1 MAANAAAGKCLGA
14 HAALA
19 SRASISRRARLAPSR
34 VPARQ
39 TRKRAATRAGPED
52 QLGTGNGDDLNYNV
66 LAERMKALQAKES
79 SDTNEAVDAAIEREQ
94 AIVAGIRGDAADRP
108 MPGDFDALI
117 EHLLSTPMEA
127 MDYETVRCGP
137 LMTKA
142 FVEHIRESQK
152 KLAARGPSGEESL
165 VELQALE
172 EWVMVARERQSER
185 EDNARRAAAVEAN
198 GGEAPPVAV
207 PIDAN
212 SDKSADSANSDSR
225 FSVGE
230 KFEILMSCA
239 ANGVDALR
247 NAIIELAR
255 SNEID
260 DVLVSM
266 LQSNALNAEEAG
278 DAGRAKF
285 LRKVAEVCVRERK
298 AAGFD

>member
-1 MAANAAAGKCLGA
+1 MKFQPKNALRRPLGA
-14 HAALA
+14 GSLLLAVGLVAALGLSSRPAESA
-19 SRASISRRARLAPSR
+19 SASQDGIDT
-34 VPARQ
+34 
-39 TRKRAATRAGPED
+39 TR
-52 QLGTGNGDDLNYNV
+52 
-66 LAERMKALQAKES
+66 
-79 SDTNEAVDAAIEREQ
+79 
-94 AIVAGIRGDAADRP
+94 
-108 MPGDFDALI
+108 
-117 EHLLSTPMEA
+117 
-127 MDYETVRCGP
+127 
-137 LMTKA
+137 
-142 FVEHIRESQK
+142 
-152 KLAARGPSGEESL
+152 
-165 VELQALE
+165 QALE

-198 GGEAPPVAV
+198 GGEAPPVTAV

-212 SDKSADSANSDSR
+212 SSETSSKESR

-247 NAIIELAR
+247 NAIIELAK

-260 DVLVSM
+260 DVLVGM

-278 DAGRAKF
+278 DDGRAKF

>member
-1 MAANAAAGKCLGA
+1 
-14 HAALA
+14 
-19 SRASISRRARLAPSR
+19 
-34 VPARQ
+34 
-39 TRKRAATRAGPED
+39 
-52 QLGTGNGDDLNYNV
+52 
-66 LAERMKALQAKES
+66 
-79 SDTNEAVDAAIEREQ
+79 
-94 AIVAGIRGDAADRP
+94 
-108 MPGDFDALI
+108 
-117 EHLLSTPMEA
+117 MEA

-142 FVEHIRESQK
+142 FVEHIRENQK
-152 KLAARGPSGEESL
+152 KLAAKGPSGEESL

-185 EDNARRAAAVEAN
+185 EDNKRRAAAVEAN
-198 GGEAPPVAV
+198 GGEAPPVAAI
-207 PIDAN
+207 PIDTN
-212 SDKSADSANSDSR
+212 TETSSETSR

-247 NAIIELAR
+247 NAIIELAK

-260 DVLVSM
+260 DVLVGM

-278 DAGRAKF
+278 DDGRAKF

>member
-1 MAANAAAGKCLGA
+1 
-14 HAALA
+14 
-19 SRASISRRARLAPSR
+19 
-34 VPARQ
+34 
-39 TRKRAATRAGPED
+39 
-52 QLGTGNGDDLNYNV
+52 
-66 LAERMKALQAKES
+66 
-79 SDTNEAVDAAIEREQ
+79 
-94 AIVAGIRGDAADRP
+94 
-108 MPGDFDALI
+108 
-117 EHLLSTPMEA
+117 MEA

>member
-1 MAANAAAGKCLGA
+1 
-14 HAALA
+14 
-19 SRASISRRARLAPSR
+19 
-34 VPARQ
+34 
-39 TRKRAATRAGPED
+39 
-52 QLGTGNGDDLNYNV
+52 
-66 LAERMKALQAKES
+66 
-79 SDTNEAVDAAIEREQ
+79 
-94 AIVAGIRGDAADRP
+94 
-108 MPGDFDALI
+108 
-117 EHLLSTPMEA
+117 MEA

-142 FVEHIRESQK
+142 FVEHIRDNQK
-152 KLAARGPSGEESL
+152 KLAAAGPSGEESL

-198 GGEAPPVAV
+198 GGEAPPVTAV

-212 SDKSADSANSDSR
+212 SSETSSSTSSPSR

-247 NAIIELAR
+247 NAIIELAKKD
-255 SNEID
+255 EID
-260 DVLVSM
+260 DVLVGM

-278 DAGRAKF
+278 DEGRAKF

-298 AAGFD
+298 AAGFE

>member
-1 MAANAAAGKCLGA
+1 
-14 HAALA
+14 
-19 SRASISRRARLAPSR
+19 
-34 VPARQ
+34 
-39 TRKRAATRAGPED
+39 
-52 QLGTGNGDDLNYNV
+52 
-66 LAERMKALQAKES
+66 
-79 SDTNEAVDAAIEREQ
+79 
-94 AIVAGIRGDAADRP
+94 
-108 MPGDFDALI
+108 
-117 EHLLSTPMEA
+117 MEA

-198 GGEAPPVAV
+198 GGEAPPVAAV

-212 SDKSADSANSDSR
+212 ADFPDSANSADSR

-285 LRKVAEVCVRERK
+285 LRKVAEVCVRERR

>member
-1 MAANAAAGKCLGA
+1 
-14 HAALA
+14 
-19 SRASISRRARLAPSR
+19 
-34 VPARQ
+34 
-39 TRKRAATRAGPED
+39 
-52 QLGTGNGDDLNYNV
+52 
-66 LAERMKALQAKES
+66 
-79 SDTNEAVDAAIEREQ
+79 
-94 AIVAGIRGDAADRP
+94 
-108 MPGDFDALI
+108 
-117 EHLLSTPMEA
+117 MEA

-142 FVEHIRESQK
+142 FVEHIRERLK
-152 KLAARGPSGEESL
+152 KLAASGPSGEESL

-198 GGEAPPVAV
+198 GGEAPPVSL

-212 SDKSADSANSDSR
+212 ADSADSETNSR

-230 KFEILMSCA
+230 KFEVLMSCA

-285 LRKVAEVCVRERK
+285 LRKVAEVCVRERR

>member
-1 MAANAAAGKCLGA
+1 
-14 HAALA
+14 
-19 SRASISRRARLAPSR
+19 
-34 VPARQ
+34 
-39 TRKRAATRAGPED
+39 
-52 QLGTGNGDDLNYNV
+52 
-66 LAERMKALQAKES
+66 
-79 SDTNEAVDAAIEREQ
+79 
-94 AIVAGIRGDAADRP
+94 
-108 MPGDFDALI
+108 
-117 EHLLSTPMEA
+117 MEA

-142 FVEHIRESQK
+142 FVAHIRDNQK
-152 KLAARGPSGEESL
+152 KLAAAGPSGEESL

-198 GGEAPPVAV
+198 GGEAPPVTAV

-212 SDKSADSANSDSR
+212 SETSSSTSSPSR

-247 NAIIELAR
+247 NAIIELAQ

-260 DVLVSM
+260 DVLVGM

-278 DAGRAKF
+278 DEGRAKF

-298 AAGFD
+298 AAGFE

>member
-1 MAANAAAGKCLGA
+1 
-14 HAALA
+14 
-19 SRASISRRARLAPSR
+19 
-34 VPARQ
+34 
-39 TRKRAATRAGPED
+39 
-52 QLGTGNGDDLNYNV
+52 
-66 LAERMKALQAKES
+66 
-79 SDTNEAVDAAIEREQ
+79 
-94 AIVAGIRGDAADRP
+94 
-108 MPGDFDALI
+108 
-117 EHLLSTPMEA
+117 MEA

-198 GGEAPPVAV
+198 GGEAPPVTAV

-212 SDKSADSANSDSR
+212 SSETSSKESR

-247 NAIIELAR
+247 NAIIELAKKD
-255 SNEID
+255 EID
-260 DVLVSM
+260 DVLVGM

-278 DAGRAKF
+278 DEGRAKF

-298 AAGFD
+298 AAGFE